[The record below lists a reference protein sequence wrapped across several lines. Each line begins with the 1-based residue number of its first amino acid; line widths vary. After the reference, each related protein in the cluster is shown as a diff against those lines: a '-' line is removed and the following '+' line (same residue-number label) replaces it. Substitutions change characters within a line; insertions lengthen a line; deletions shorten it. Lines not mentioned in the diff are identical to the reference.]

1 MRCAWKTCAC
11 ARRSRTRPVPPRW
24 AAAPLRGYNL
34 LRHIAVHQLVKRASK
49 QIGHLHELIDFG
61 GRLSSLPLGHRLAG
75 NAQQH
80 GQLLLRHV
88 ALLPKI
94 QQVVSEL
101 HDSSFHVS
109 HCTANTC
116 FDGLILQLH
125 GPQNHQLHVAK
136 CGNQVQPVVAAPA
149 QKRLGFSDALK
160 PGGNKWRSKHLK
172 PLAQRHT
179 TALPQRPARP
189 GMPSFM
195 EYRQGNPPTPVCLPP

>member
-94 QQVVSEL
+94 QRVASEL
-101 HDSSFHVS
+101 HDGSFHGDY
-109 HCTANTC
+109 CNANTC
-116 FDGLILQLH
+116 CRCFDIAVARPAKPPIRFGKVSPSYATRVCIPCSEARFSCAEKIEPTSETRLM
-125 GPQNHQLHVAK
+125 HVSYGASFF
-136 CGNQVQPVVAAPA
+136 
-149 QKRLGFSDALK
+149 KRLM
-160 PGGNKWRSKHLK
+160 
-172 PLAQRHT
+172 QR
-179 TALPQRPARP
+179 A
-189 GMPSFM
+189 GSPS
-195 EYRQGNPPTPVCLPP
+195 R